1 VFIYT
6 REAHPGENVPHHD
19 TFEHKLA
26 CARLLREE
34 AGIGRDILVDDLD
47 GAAHRG
53 YGLMPNMTWVIGRG
67 GRIAYK
73 ANWTSAANVEAFLER
88 FLAARG
94 EHPAGTTPVMYET
107 QQIEFRYPDRKRFTE
122 HLLRN
127 GPRAVAEFEKAQQLW
142 AQRAAT

>member
-6 REAHPGENVPHHD
+6 REAHPGENVGHHD
-19 TFEHKLA
+19 SFGRKLA
-26 CARLLREE
+26 CARLLAEE

-47 GAAHRG
+47 GAAHRA

-67 GRIAYK
+67 GRVAYK
-73 ANWTSAANVEAFLER
+73 ANWTSAANVAAFLDR
-88 FLAARG
+88 FLADRA
-94 EHPAGTTPVMYET
+94 EHPPGTSPVLYET
-107 QQIEFRYPDRKRFTE
+107 QQAEYRYTDRPRFMR

-142 AQRAAT
+142 AGRATT